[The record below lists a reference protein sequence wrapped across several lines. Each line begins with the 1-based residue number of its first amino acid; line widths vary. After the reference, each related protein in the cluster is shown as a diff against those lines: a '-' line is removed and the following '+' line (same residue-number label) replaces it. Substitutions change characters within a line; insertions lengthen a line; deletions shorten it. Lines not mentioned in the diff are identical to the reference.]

1 MLSSFISVI
10 HSQKAEQSG
19 VAVIPVQ
26 ERRPSD
32 TRLEFLG
39 ESDDVRRR
47 LDVIDRL
54 VDEMVDTVYRFQS
67 VTTSSERRLAIAS
80 FEATV
85 LDANTKLRDTKT
97 RLDGLQQANLEFQR
111 KFGDTK
117 STEFSFRVAALAGH
131 TKRLRALF
139 TRIASAQTMFEA
151 EMNRRVGIQGAVTPE
166 QTGDLSRTALS
177 SIASASVAAKA
188 LSEVSHE
195 EQRMRTDDMKRLE
208 KSLREIRE
216 AFLQIAALVDAQ
228 GEMLDCIEFSV
239 VNAKNYSH
247 QANVQLIKARKKQR
261 MRSLLWCC
269 CGVTLTIVV
278 VILILVILNATGAI
292 NLFNKAVEATK
303 NRP

>member
-1 MLSSFISVI
+1 
-10 HSQKAEQSG
+10 
-19 VAVIPVQ
+19 
-26 ERRPSD
+26 
-32 TRLEFLG
+32 
-39 ESDDVRRR
+39 
-47 LDVIDRL
+47 
-54 VDEMVDTVYRFQS
+54 MVDNVYRFQS
-67 VTTSSERRLAIAS
+67 VTTSSERKIAIAS

-97 RLDGLQQANLEFQR
+97 RLDSMQQGNVAFQT
-111 KFGDTK
+111 KFGASK

-151 EMNRRVGIQGAVTPE
+151 EMNRRGVQGGVTLE
-166 QTGDLSRTALS
+166 HTGDLPRTPVASLTS
-177 SIASASVAAKA
+177 SGPAKA
-188 LSEVSHE
+188 FSQVSVE
-195 EQRMRTDDMKRLE
+195 EDRMRSDDMKRVE

-247 QANVQLIKARKKQR
+247 QANIQLIKARKKQR
-261 MRSLLWCC
+261 LRSMLWCC
-269 CGVTLTIVV
+269 CGVTLTVVV

-292 NLFNKAVEATK
+292 NLFNKS
-303 NRP
+303 